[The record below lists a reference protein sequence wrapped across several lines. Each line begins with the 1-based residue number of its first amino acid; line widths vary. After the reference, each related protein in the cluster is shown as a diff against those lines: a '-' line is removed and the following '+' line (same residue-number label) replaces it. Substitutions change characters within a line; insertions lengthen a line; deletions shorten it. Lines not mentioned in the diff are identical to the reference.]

1 MAQPSTSHRVAASA
15 RSIRLV
21 QRTALA
27 ERVRRVLARS
37 RRIQEPSPTTS
48 EEQNDSDNVGGE
60 GSGSE
65 REEEESSSSSEEEEE
80 EEENQFRHDDERV
93 LGDVYDLP
101 CDDAPLPV
109 VQRRRKKKQKKGG
122 KMGSKTRKK
131 KTGGTARSGRVKR
144 RASKSRSRTKHSSQ
158 AKSEEG
164 PMDSFVFRRG
174 KTHDPIARLSL
185 LGAGLEPV
193 ADDDAPVTE
202 NSRRFDQPIS
212 RRRGEATSASGT
224 TAAAREEKKSDIDS
238 CDLLGSIIP
247 EQMKTLAPGRLFAV
261 RGGRFNTTE
270 DFEKYKAKKTGQ
282 LSSELKER
290 LGIPIDPVQEEA
302 KKTGKAKENVKANV
316 SAKKPLLESCGLG
329 PSNSFKKPGAA
340 APDSIIRPRE
350 EVLESSGDRNSTSS
364 VRKLERP
371 QDSERCDRAE
381 QRKVSSATHEEHGSF
396 KKPEIDGSLDCQ
408 RRLEPP
414 LTGNGSGHSSDC
426 FKKPDIPNNRK
437 SKDRLSNGQNTHP
450 ERRHIDKGVERQS
463 QFDQRV
469 DRDRKRDPDRRQAPP
484 KTMQSSELHRDHKE
498 RGSAEKKSSDGP
510 HRSSDRKH
518 HSRHSSHS
526 HHNGESA
533 RIGRSSEISR
543 HVRTAPEGGASIA
556 KPPLKVDADQGTRN
570 VMDNSWMPN
579 LQSSS
584 ATTAP
589 VQSSCSP
596 NDTDAGELKKEVQ
609 RATDNELLHTI
620 EGIAK
625 EGIKPFVKK
634 ISRDQYK
641 GVMRAVVR
649 ECYKRRILEKN
660 VIEEKVKKY
669 VRAAR
674 KGEPLPAGHHS
685 SKRNHAM
692 EEAGG
697 PAGEMKRPKVEV

>member
-1 MAQPSTSHRVAASA
+1 
-15 RSIRLV
+15 
-21 QRTALA
+21 
-27 ERVRRVLARS
+27 
-37 RRIQEPSPTTS
+37 
-48 EEQNDSDNVGGE
+48 
-60 GSGSE
+60 
-65 REEEESSSSSEEEEE
+65 
-80 EEENQFRHDDERV
+80 
-93 LGDVYDLP
+93 
-101 CDDAPLPV
+101 
-109 VQRRRKKKQKKGG
+109 
-122 KMGSKTRKK
+122 MGSKTRKK

-381 QRKVSSATHEEHGSF
+381 QRKRRSAWQYDAHQF
-396 KKPEIDGSLDCQ
+396 LPSLAPFILRDS
-408 RRLEPP
+408 RDKSAAPGIL
-414 LTGNGSGHSSDC
+414 NSDKSGWGD
-426 FKKPDIPNNRK
+426 
-437 SKDRLSNGQNTHP
+437 
-450 ERRHIDKGVERQS
+450 
-463 QFDQRV
+463 
-469 DRDRKRDPDRRQAPP
+469 
-484 KTMQSSELHRDHKE
+484 
-498 RGSAEKKSSDGP
+498 
-510 HRSSDRKH
+510 
-518 HSRHSSHS
+518 
-526 HHNGESA
+526 
-533 RIGRSSEISR
+533 
-543 HVRTAPEGGASIA
+543 
-556 KPPLKVDADQGTRN
+556 
-570 VMDNSWMPN
+570 
-579 LQSSS
+579 
-584 ATTAP
+584 
-589 VQSSCSP
+589 
-596 NDTDAGELKKEVQ
+596 
-609 RATDNELLHTI
+609 ATDNELLHTI